1 MRPLPDADLSLDLDG
16 LDRFASAL
24 ENLAGQ
30 WDGTNNQIGDMD
42 WLAGDTDFGDALR
55 TFTQS
60 WANAATIMNT
70 YSAQL
75 SKMAR
80 SSADQ
85 FQQTDRYLAG
95 QTPHGKRPSTYYGA

>member
-24 ENLAGQ
+24 DNVTAQ
-30 WDGTNNQIGDMD
+30 WNGTDNRIGNVD
-42 WLAGDTDFGDALR
+42 WLAGDTTLLDALDA
-55 TFTQS
+55 FTRS
-60 WANAATIMNT
+60 WAAAATILET

-80 SSADQ
+80 TCADQ
-85 FQQTDRYLAG
+85 FQQTDSKLAG
-95 QTPHGKRPSTYYGA
+95 QALHDRRPIDY

>member
-24 ENLAGQ
+24 DNVTAQ
-30 WDGTNNQIGDMD
+30 WNGANNRIGDVD
-42 WLAGDTDFGDALR
+42 WLAGDSSLLDALDA
-55 TFTQS
+55 FTRS
-60 WANAATIMNT
+60 WADAATILDS

-80 SSADQ
+80 TCADQ
-85 FQQTDRYLAG
+85 FKLTDSNLAG
-95 QTPHGKRPSTYYGA
+95 QTPHGRRPIDY

>member
-1 MRPLPDADLSLDLDG
+1 MRPLPDANLSLDLDG

-24 ENLAGQ
+24 ENLTGQ
-30 WDGTNNQIGDMD
+30 WNGTDNQIGDID
-42 WLAGDTDFGDALR
+42 WLAGDTRFLDALD
-55 TFTQS
+55 TFTRS

-80 SSADQ
+80 AVADQ
-85 FQQTDRYLAG
+85 FQQTDSDLAG
-95 QTPHGKRPSTYYGA
+95 QTPHGRRPIAY

>member
-24 ENLAGQ
+24 ENLTGQ
-30 WDGTNNQIGDMD
+30 WNGTANQIGDVD
-42 WLAGDTDFGDALR
+42 WLAGDTDFVDALG
-55 TFTQS
+55 TFTRS

-75 SKMAR
+75 SNMAR
-80 SSADQ
+80 TSADQ
-85 FQQTDRYLAG
+85 FRQTDSDLAA
-95 QTPHGKRPSTYYGA
+95 QTPHGRRPIAYQ

>member
-24 ENLAGQ
+24 DNLTGQ

-55 TFTQS
+55 TFTRS

-75 SKMAR
+75 TRMAR
-80 SSADQ
+80 ASVAQ
-85 FQQTDRYLAG
+85 FQQTDTDLAG
-95 QTPHGKRPSTYYGA
+95 QTPHSRRPAAY

>member
-16 LDRFASAL
+16 IDRFASAL
-24 ENLAGQ
+24 ENLTGQ
-30 WDGTNNQIGDMD
+30 WNGTDNQIGNID
-42 WLAGDTDFGDALR
+42 WVAGDTQFLDALGA
-55 TFTQS
+55 FTRS

-80 SSADQ
+80 AVADQ
-85 FQQTDRYLAG
+85 FQQADSDLAG
-95 QTPHGKRPSTYYGA
+95 QTPHGRRPIAY

>member
-24 ENLAGQ
+24 DNLTGQ

-42 WLAGDTDFGDALR
+42 WLADDTDFGDALR
-55 TFTQS
+55 TFTRS

-80 SSADQ
+80 ASAAQ
-85 FQQTDRYLAG
+85 FQQTDTDLAG
-95 QTPHGKRPSTYYGA
+95 QAPHGRRPTVY